1 MEEAHTRALRER
13 GVRITPQ
20 RALIW
25 QTLAESGRHFTAD
38 ELWERVSGSLP
49 GLEVSTVYR
58 SLDAMKEAGLVVE
71 SRLPAGPMVFEAR
84 SAQHPHLICD
94 ACGSISHLEAEAGRR
109 LREVLGEYAGEFGI
123 QELHVVAK
131 GLCPSCKSQRR

>member
-1 MEEAHTRALRER
+1 
-13 GVRITPQ
+13 
-20 RALIW
+20 LIW

-84 SAQHPHLICD
+84 SAQHPHLVCEE
-94 ACGSISHLEAEAGRR
+94 CGRIFHLEDELGRR
-109 LREVLGEYAGEFGI
+109 LLDAMRSAAPGFEAREV
-123 QELHVVAK
+123 HVVAK
-131 GLCPSCKSQRR
+131 GLCEDCAAGD